1 MFLKVSPIAASFL
14 WLVELMVLSGLMTPS
29 SASEGGVLLGMMNLF
44 ESLPS
49 SILYIATFPALLTHI
64 TVLKV
69 LLYNTLQMSSNSGDT
84 FTSLPIISSKGQDI
98 GVMEVSMDIRV
109 YAID

>member
-1 MFLKVSPIAASFL
+1 MSLIAESFL

-29 SASEGGVLLGMMNLF
+29 SASEGGVLLGMVNLF

-49 SILYIATFPALLTHI
+49 SILYIATFPALLMHI

-69 LLYNTLQMSSNSGDT
+69 LLYNTLQISSNSEDT
-84 FTSLPIISSKGQDI
+84 FTSLPIISSKGRDAGI
-98 GVMEVSMDIRV
+98 MEESMGVRV
-109 YAID
+109 YAMN